1 MNKYLYTTILLASFA
16 LMLTGCVT
24 TSVRGF
30 TDNDYKDYKIK
41 KIAVRAP
48 NVGFAFGEVM
58 ENSMVKSLRSSK
70 VQAASFLS
78 LFPPTRDW
86 TNEEVAKQL
95 MSEGYDSIMYVY
107 LVGSDSSSQT
117 ISYINSGNAYAYG
130 GMATYSSTSVPVS
143 SIRRYT
149 QTRVKVFDIRT
160 TDVIWIGDSSTKA
173 GGLLFMGDE
182 TQTDSISSNVVTSL
196 SESGHI

>member
-1 MNKYLYTTILLASFA
+1 MNKSLSTVLLLAS
-16 LMLTGCVT
+16 LTLLLAGCVT

-30 TDNDYKDYKIK
+30 TDNNYKEFKIK

-48 NVGFAFGEVM
+48 NVGFAFGEIM
-58 ENSMVKSLRSSK
+58 ENSMIKNLRSSK
-70 VQAASFLS
+70 VQAESFLS

-95 MSEGYDSIMYVY
+95 MKDGYDSIMYVY

-130 GMATYSSTSVPVS
+130 GMGTYSGTTVPVS
-143 SIRRYT
+143 AISRST
-149 QTRVKVFDIRT
+149 QTRVKIFDIHT
-160 TDVIWIGDSSTKA
+160 ADVIWIGDSSTKA

-182 TQTDSISSNVVTSL
+182 TQTDSISSQIVSSL
-196 SESGHI
+196 KSNGHI